1 MVVGTGI
8 DIIDVARVQKAAKE
22 PAFLKRVFTQAERD
36 YFSKH
41 KHRADTIAG
50 TFAAK
55 EAVAKALA
63 TGFDGVGLKDIEITR
78 DEKGAPHAVLQ
89 NGALRRMF
97 DIGGKNLHISISHIK
112 ELAVAQAILED

>member
-8 DIIDVARVQKAAKE
+8 DIIDVSRVQKAAQE
-22 PAFLKRVFTQAERD
+22 PAFVKRVFTKGEQA
-36 YFSKH
+36 YFAEHKH
-41 KHRADTIAG
+41 KPDTIAG

-78 DEKGAPHAVLQ
+78 DEQGAPHAKLQ
-89 NGALRRMF
+89 NGALRRML
-97 DIGGKNLHISISHIK
+97 DIGGRNLHISITHIK